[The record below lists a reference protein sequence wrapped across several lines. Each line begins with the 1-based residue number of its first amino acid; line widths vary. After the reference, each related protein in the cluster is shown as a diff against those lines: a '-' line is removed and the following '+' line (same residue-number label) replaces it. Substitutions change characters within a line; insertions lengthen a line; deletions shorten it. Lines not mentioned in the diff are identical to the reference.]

1 VHGGAFVVP
10 VARVRRAGDGRLHE
24 VLVGEFDPDGTLG
37 PASPV
42 ETAVPEHALAE
53 CDVVLETFTGGT
65 GGNGGIMAKGTVRAP
80 WHGVCRRCAAEVDGE
95 VVATVKER
103 FVEEADL
110 DPDDDAYPIEND
122 ALDLSPMVR
131 DAVLLELP
139 AAPLCRP
146 DCKGLCPWC
155 GTDLNERPCGC
166 VAPRDPRWANL
177 DVLREHAREGI

>member
-1 VHGGAFVVP
+1 VPTGAFVVSL
-10 VARVRRAGDGRLHE
+10 ARLRRSADGRRHDL
-24 VLVGEFDPDGTLG
+24 LVGEFDPDPSLE

-42 ETAVPEHALAE
+42 ETSVPEHALAE
-53 CDVVLETFTGGT
+53 CDVVLETFTGGV
-65 GGNGGIMAKGTVRAP
+65 MAKGTVRAP
-80 WHGVCRRCAAEVDGE
+80 WRGVCRRCAGAVAGE
-95 VVATVKER
+95 VTATVKER
-103 FVEEADL
+103 FVERADA
-110 DPDDDAYPIEND
+110 DPDDDAYLID
-122 ALDLSPMVR
+122 DDMLDLYPMVR